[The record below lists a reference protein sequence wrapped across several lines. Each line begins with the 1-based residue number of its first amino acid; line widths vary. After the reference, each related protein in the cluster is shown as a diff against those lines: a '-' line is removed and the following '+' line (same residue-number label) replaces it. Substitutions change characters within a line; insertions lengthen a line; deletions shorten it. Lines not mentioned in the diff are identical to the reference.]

1 MLERDPNTALLE
13 IEPATN
19 ASREL
24 RPLRQVASLWSITG
38 LAQRLQ
44 VPSFVVALA
53 MVLLI
58 VLILAMAALVF
69 SQI

>member
-1 MLERDPNTALLE
+1 MLEGDPNTALLE
-13 IEPATN
+13 IEPASN

-24 RPLRQVASLWSITG
+24 RPIRQLGSLWSITG

-44 VPSFVVALA
+44 VPSFVLAIA

-58 VLILAMAALVF
+58 VLVLAMAALVF